1 MARSPGRPADAG
13 PARPLGAER
22 LRHLPISLAL
32 GLFVGDLAT
41 LALRG
46 DLTLARA
53 AASGLVS
60 VVAYVAA
67 RWFLTRRLR

>member
-1 MARSPGRPADAG
+1 MARPRPRPSAPAG
-13 PARPLGAER
+13 VDR
-22 LRHLPISLAL
+22 LRYLPISLAL

-53 AASGLVS
+53 AISGLVS
-60 VVAYVAA
+60 IVAYLVS
-67 RWFLTRRLR
+67 RWFVARRLR

>member
-1 MARSPGRPADAG
+1 MARPPAPDG
-13 PARPLGAER
+13 VDR
-22 LRHLPISLAL
+22 LRYLPISLAL

-53 AASGLVS
+53 AVSGLVS
-60 VVAYVAA
+60 IAAYVVA
-67 RWFLTRRLR
+67 RWFVARRM

>member
-1 MARSPGRPADAG
+1 MARH
-13 PARPLGAER
+13 PARPAGAQPGGPGTER
-22 LRHLPISLAL
+22 LRYLPISLAL

-46 DLTLARA
+46 DLTLGRA

-60 VVAYVAA
+60 VAAYVLA
-67 RWFLTRRLR
+67 RWVVTRRL